1 MWKGVLIT
9 LGIIVGLII
18 IIKLSTR
25 NSNNNYGSGGD
36 LRSSL
41 SSIRGRF
48 DDVCKKIGLRSG
60 C

>member
-1 MWKGVLIT
+1 MWKGILIT

-25 NSNNNYGSGGD
+25 SKGDSGGNS
-36 LRSSL
+36 LENSL
-41 SSIRGRF
+41 SSIRSRF